1 MHTLSKLPLVLLL
14 GLFASPAWGGNESVP
29 GYAAQRWAELP
40 SDQSPQADSKQAT
53 PPLFQT
59 SLTTTFFAPTVVS
72 PRLRDIAPETN
83 QPRTQGLLSST
94 TWLNRTFVTETE
106 VAQSQAGADWLQSR
120 IPGDTGGDAAQRMV
134 RLGLTGTAG
143 SFRYGM
149 LSRSAGQGFLNGP
162 DQALREVW
170 GEWKTGSTTL
180 RSAVGEQWNNVAG
193 DSTRSRME
201 QAYGR
206 VALSWKRPD
215 WPDITL
221 TYAHNS
227 LNSSLEPLGI
237 APQRSQNHT
246 LESALAYNGIAW
258 NARLASSYIFGSDLL
273 RGGAETT
280 VRTQMFTA
288 AFRPLNTLTIS
299 PTLGYREEVQDW
311 SGVRIHSPSAAVALQ
326 YTQSQQVLI
335 SAMGNYAGIRS
346 SDGLIDTEQVGGR
359 GKLAWDLHRSQTWT
373 TLISL
378 EAGYNRTTNRVTPST
393 GTEDISGLVRLVVAT
408 L

>member
-14 GLFASPAWGGNESVP
+14 GLFASPAWGGNESAP
-29 GYAAQRWAELP
+29 GYAAQRWAELL
-40 SDQSPQADSKQAT
+40 SDQSPQADSKQAAS
-53 PPLFQT
+53 PLYQT
-59 SLTTTFFAPTVVS
+59 SLTTTFVAPTVTS

-83 QPRTQGLLSST
+83 QPHTQGLLSST
-94 TWLNRTFVTETE
+94 TWLTGTFITETE
-106 VAQSQAGADWLQSR
+106 VARSQAGGDWLQSR

-134 RLGLTGTAG
+134 RLGLTGAAG

-162 DQALREVW
+162 DQALREMW

-180 RSAVGEQWNNVAG
+180 RSAVGEQWNNVTG

-201 QAYGR
+201 QTYGR

-215 WPDITL
+215 WPDVTL

-227 LNSSLEPLGI
+227 LNSALEPLGI

-246 LESALAYNGIAW
+246 LESALAYNGLAW

-280 VRTQMFTA
+280 VRMQMLTA

-311 SGVRIHSPSAAVALQ
+311 SGVRIHSPSAAFAMQ
-326 YTQSQQVLI
+326 YTQGQQVLI

-359 GKLAWDLHRSQTWT
+359 GKLAWDLQRSQTWT

-378 EAGYNRTTNRVTPST
+378 EAGYNRTTNRVMPSA